1 MAELLKG
8 KAVADDLD
16 AKTVLLVEKL
26 KEQGVTPT
34 LAILRIGN
42 KDDDI
47 SYERGATK
55 KCDKV
60 GVSVRNVVL
69 DEEVSYEDF
78 YMTLDQLNN
87 DPQVHGILM
96 LRPLPKRLDNEKA
109 RNSILPQ
116 KDVDGCTDGSLAAI
130 MTGKTYGFA
139 PCTAEAVMETLKFYQ
154 IDVTGKNVTIL
165 GRSLV
170 VGKPLALLM
179 MNANAT
185 VTVCHTKTIDVQ
197 SKSRNADIVCTCTGQ
212 TESINGD
219 YFSKGQTVI
228 DVGIGFSEKKQ
239 KLCGD
244 VLFEEAEPI
253 VGKITPVPGGIGSV
267 TTSILVR
274 HVVGAALQSVKE

>member
-16 AKTVLLVEKL
+16 AKTVLVVEKL
-26 KEQGVTPT
+26 KEQGITPT
-34 LAILRIGN
+34 LAILRVGN

-47 SYERGATK
+47 SYERGAIK
-55 KCDKV
+55 KCEKT
-60 GVSVRNVVL
+60 GVTVKNVVL

-78 YMTLDQLNN
+78 YKTLDGLNK
-87 DPQVHGILM
+87 DPDVHGILM

-109 RNSILPQ
+109 RNSIVPE

-139 PCTAEAVMETLKFYQ
+139 PCTAEAVMETLKCYQ
-154 IDVTGKNVTIL
+154 IDVTGKNVTVI

-197 SKSRNADIVCTCTGQ
+197 AKARSADIVCACTGHI
-212 TESINGD
+212 ESINAD

-228 DVGIGFSEKKQ
+228 DVGIGFSETKQ

-244 VLFEEAEPI
+244 VLFEEAEP
-253 VGKITPVPGGIGSV
+253 VVEKITPVPGGIGSV
-267 TTSILVR
+267 TTSILIR
-274 HVVGAALQSVKE
+274 HVVRAALQSVK